1 MPTPSARAGQPC
13 SYFRANSAGQCTI
26 HAVYKFTRHFL
37 DEEPSM
43 RSRLLAMAAACILT
57 VAALSQQSNSQ
68 QTSSPQSSTPKS
80 QIQKKQPAALA
91 PEPDNTATKPDSSS
105 EQKPA
110 PQGSF
115 DKEKDKEEHYDM
127 TEAAP
132 VATHHQITVDGK
144 LLKYT
149 ATAGRLPIKRG
160 DGRIEAEMFY
170 VAYTLDGQDAP
181 KRPLTFAFN
190 GGPGSAS
197 IWLHMGAL
205 GPKHVV
211 LQPDGFMPPA
221 PYHMEDNPY
230 TLLDKS
236 DLVLIDA
243 IGTGFSRAADTEQF
257 KKFWGLKG
265 DIEAFSEFIRLYI
278 TRNERWSSPLFLFG
292 ESYGTTRAA
301 GIAGYLADRGISFNG
316 ITLLSS
322 VLNFETLEE
331 TKTNDQPYIFLIP
344 SFTMIAGFHHKL
356 APDLA
361 QDMNHARQESE
372 QWAFG
377 DYAMALAKG
386 DALTPQ
392 EREKTIEQL
401 ARYTGLSKEVVDEA
415 NLRINVGKFTHYLLI
430 DQKLRVGRLDGRYTG
445 PDPNGLLDTP
455 FYDPTGSATQPPFTS
470 VFNNYIRTELGY
482 KTDMPY
488 NVRAQSGGIPWDWGS
503 ANDGFPDTASAMR
516 QAIVKNPYLKIL
528 VMEGY
533 YDLAT
538 PYFAANY
545 ALQHLDLPQKYRDN
559 ISYATYEAGHMVYL
573 PTEGLKKMKADQANF
588 MVKAGA
594 Q

>member
-1 MPTPSARAGQPC
+1 MKS
-13 SYFRANSAGQCTI
+13 F
-26 HAVYKFTRHFL
+26 F
-37 DEEPSM
+37 
-43 RSRLLAMAAACILT
+43 
-57 VAALSQQSNSQ
+57 AALSTICILLTASLAQQAD
-68 QTSSPQSSTPKS
+68 SPKPQAP
-80 QIQKKQPAALA
+80 KKQPPAQ
-91 PEPDNTATKPDSSS
+91 SS
-105 EQKPA
+105 EKPA
-110 PQGSF
+110 ESAAKPEAPAEEKSPAREAYA
-115 DKEKDKEEHYDM
+115 DKEKDKEEHFDM
-127 TEAAP
+127 TEVPP
-132 VATHHQITVDGK
+132 VATHHQITVAGK
-144 LLKYT
+144 VLKYT

-160 DGRIEAEMFY
+160 DGKIEAEMFY
-170 VAYTLDGQDAP
+170 VAYTLDGQDAA

-205 GPKHVV
+205 GPKRVV

-221 PYHMEDNPY
+221 PYRMEDNPY

-243 IGTGFSRAADTEQF
+243 IGTGFSRAADSELF
-257 KKFWGLKG
+257 KKFWGVKG

-278 TRNERWSSPLFLFG
+278 SRNERWSSPLFILG

-316 ITLLSS
+316 ITLLSM
-322 VLNFETLEE
+322 VLNFETLED
-331 TKTNDQPYIFLIP
+331 THTNDQPYIFLIP
-344 SFTMIAGFHHKL
+344 SFTMIAGYHHKL

-361 QDMNHARQESE
+361 QDLNRARQESE

-377 DYAMALAKG
+377 EYSQALAKG
-386 DALTPQ
+386 DTLNPE
-392 EREKTIEQL
+392 ERQKVIEQIS
-401 ARYTGLSKEVVDEA
+401 RYTGLTKEVIDEA
-415 NLRINVGKFTHYLLI
+415 NLRINVSKFTHYLLI
-430 DQKLRVGRLDGRYTG
+430 DQKVRVGRLDGRYSG

-470 VFNNYIRTELGY
+470 VFNNYVRTELGY

-488 NVRAQSGGIPWDWGS
+488 YVRAQNIGFDKWDWGS
-503 ANDGFPDTASAMR
+503 AIGGFPDTASAMR

-538 PYFAANY
+538 PFFAANY
-545 ALQHLDLPQKYRDN
+545 TIQHLDLPPKYRDN

-573 PTEGLKKMKADQANF
+573 PSDGLKKMKADQASF
-588 MVKAGA
+588 MEKAGA
-594 Q
+594 P

>member
-1 MPTPSARAGQPC
+1 
-13 SYFRANSAGQCTI
+13 
-26 HAVYKFTRHFL
+26 
-37 DEEPSM
+37 M
-43 RSRLLAMAAACILT
+43 RSPFLALATACVLT
-57 VAALSQQSNSQ
+57 IVTFAQ
-68 QTSSPQSSTPKS
+68 QTNSPQTSTQKS
-80 QIQKKQPAALA
+80 QSQKKQPSQVST
-91 PEPDNTATKPDSSS
+91 EPAENAATKPETPS
-105 EQKPA
+105 EPKPPA
-110 PQGSF
+110 PPS
-115 DKEKDKEEHYDM
+115 DKERDKEEHFDM
-127 TEAAP
+127 TEVPP
-132 VATHHQITVDGK
+132 VVTHHQITVDGK
-144 LLKYT
+144 SLKYT

-160 DGRIEAEMFY
+160 DGKIEAEMFY
-170 VAYTLDGQDAP
+170 VAYTVDSQEAA

-243 IGTGFSRAADTEQF
+243 IGTGFSRAADSELF
-257 KKFWGLKG
+257 KKFWGVKG

-278 TRNERWSSPLFLFG
+278 TRNERWSSPLFILG

-331 TKTNDQPYIFLIP
+331 TNTNDQPYIFLVP
-344 SFTMIAGFHHKL
+344 SFTMIAAYHHKL

-361 QDMNHARQESE
+361 QDLNRTRQESE

-377 DYAMALAKG
+377 DYAQALAKG

-401 ARYTGLSKEVVDEA
+401 ARYTGLSKEVIDEA
-415 NLRINVGKFTHYLLI
+415 NLRINVRKFTHYLLI
-430 DQKLRVGRLDGRYTG
+430 DQKLRVGRLDGRFTG
-445 PDPNGLLDTP
+445 PDPSGLLDTP
-455 FYDPTGSATQPPFTS
+455 FYDPTGSATQPPYTS
-470 VFNNYIRTELGY
+470 VFNNYVRTELGY

-488 NVRAQSGGIPWDWGS
+488 YVRAQDIGFDKWDWGS
-503 ANDGFPDTASAMR
+503 AIGGFPDTASAMR

-573 PTEGLKKMKADQANF
+573 PTEGLKKMKADQASF
-588 MVKAGA
+588 MAKAGV

>member
-1 MPTPSARAGQPC
+1 
-13 SYFRANSAGQCTI
+13 
-26 HAVYKFTRHFL
+26 
-37 DEEPSM
+37 M
-43 RSRLLAMAAACILT
+43 RSPFLALAAACALAV
-57 VAALSQQSNSQ
+57 VALGQQANSQ
-68 QTSSPQSSTPKS
+68 QSSTPKS
-80 QIQKKQPAALA
+80 QNQKKQSAAQA
-91 PEPDNTATKPDSSS
+91 STEPESAKPDTSA

-110 PQGSF
+110 APQAFSDK

-127 TEAAP
+127 TEAPP

-170 VAYTLDGQDAP
+170 VAYTLDGQDAA

-205 GPKHVV
+205 GPKRVV

-221 PYHMEDNPY
+221 PYRMEDNPY

-243 IGTGFSRAADTEQF
+243 IGTGFSRAADSELF
-257 KKFWGLKG
+257 KKFWGVKG

-278 TRNERWSSPLFLFG
+278 TRNERWSSPLFILG

-331 TKTNDQPYIFLIP
+331 TNTNDQPYIFLIP
-344 SFTMIAGFHHKL
+344 SFTMIAAYHHKL
-356 APDLA
+356 APDLM
-361 QDMNHARQESE
+361 QDLNRTRQESE

-377 DYAMALAKG
+377 EYAQALAKG
-386 DALTPQ
+386 DALTPP
-392 EREKTIEQL
+392 ERDKIIEQL
-401 ARYTGLSKEVVDEA
+401 SRYTGLSKEVVDEA
-415 NLRINVGKFTHYLLI
+415 NLRINVRKFTHYLLI

-470 VFNNYIRTELGY
+470 VFNNYVRTELGY

-488 NVRAQSGGIPWDWGS
+488 YVRAQDIGFDKWDWGS
-503 ANDGFPDTASAMR
+503 AIQGFPDTASAMR

-545 ALQHLDLPQKYRDN
+545 AIQHLDLPQKYRDN
-559 ISYATYEAGHMVYL
+559 ISFTTYEAGHMVYL
-573 PTEGLKKMKADQANF
+573 PMDGLKKMKADQAGF
-588 MVKAGA
+588 MEKAGA
-594 Q
+594 P

>member
-1 MPTPSARAGQPC
+1 MNRI
-13 SYFRANSAGQCTI
+13 FRALVSVFFTLVFAGL
-26 HAVYKFTRHFL
+26 V
-37 DEEPSM
+37 
-43 RSRLLAMAAACILT
+43 AMTCVAQQADTKTAAPKKPAAA
-57 VAALSQQSNSQ
+57 V
-68 QTSSPQSSTPKS
+68 SP
-80 QIQKKQPAALA
+80 
-91 PEPDNTATKPDSSS
+91 E
-105 EQKPA
+105 KPA
-110 PQGSF
+110 ESAIKPEAAAEPKPALREASG

-132 VATHHQITVDGK
+132 VVTHHQMTVDGK

-149 ATAGRLPIKRG
+149 ATTGRLPIKRG
-160 DGRIEAEMFY
+160 DGRIEAQMFY
-170 VAYTLDGQDAP
+170 VAYTLDGQDAS

-205 GPKHVV
+205 GPRKVV

-221 PYHMEDNPY
+221 PYRMEDNTS

-243 IGTGFSRAADTEQF
+243 IGTGFSRAADAELF
-257 KKFWGLKG
+257 KKFWGVKG

-278 TRNERWSSPLFLFG
+278 TRNERWTSPLFLFG
-292 ESYGTTRAA
+292 ESYGTTRSA

-316 ITLLSS
+316 ITLLST
-322 VLNFETLEE
+322 VLNFETLEDNN
-331 TKTNDQPYIFLIP
+331 TNDQPYLFLIP
-344 SFTMIAGFHHKL
+344 SFTMIAGYHHKL

-361 QDMNHARQESE
+361 QDMNKARQESE
-372 QWAFG
+372 QWASTE
-377 DYAMALAKG
+377 YAQALAKG
-386 DALTPQ
+386 DSLTPQ
-392 EREKTIEQL
+392 ERQKIIDQL
-401 ARYTGLSKEVVDEA
+401 ARFTGLSKEVIDEA
-415 NLRINVGKFTHYLLI
+415 NLRINVQKFTHYLLI

-470 VFNNYIRTELGY
+470 VFNHYLRTELGY
-482 KTDMPY
+482 KVDMPY
-488 NVRAQSGGIPWDWGS
+488 NVRAPRGPNDTWDWGS
-503 ANDGFPDTASAMR
+503 AIQGFPDTASAMR

-538 PYFAANY
+538 PYYAANY
-545 ALQHLDLPQKYRDN
+545 TVDHLNLPQKYRDN
-559 ISYATYEAGHMVYL
+559 ISFATYDSGHMVYL
-573 PTEGLKKMKADQANF
+573 PMEGLKKMKADQAAF
-588 MVKAGA
+588 MGKANP
-594 Q
+594 